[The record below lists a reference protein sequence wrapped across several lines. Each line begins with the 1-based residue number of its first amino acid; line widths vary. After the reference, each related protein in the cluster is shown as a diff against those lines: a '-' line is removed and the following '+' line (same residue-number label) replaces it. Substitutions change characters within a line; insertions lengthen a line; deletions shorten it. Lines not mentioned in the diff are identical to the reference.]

1 VSDHMKSTNRL
12 WRVSGSST
20 TLMRI
25 AATLEHGTPE
35 QVSAYV
41 PVAASLGTAR
51 HVTEEEALRAIHDNP
66 PLLCNHLRAEFLPN
80 MVHRIVRTCYLPQ
93 RSTNRAVDPIGH
105 VLNKAWPMRCSVRN
119 FSDIVSGYILKDTK
133 VYEFVCLVL
142 HASMLGVY
150 SSADVKAGVPLQLL
164 LYQHY
169 VTSRIGK
176 AHMAQWVQQDNYGLV
191 FIAIKEYISFAVSM
205 VPGLHAVLQDQYNWS
220 GFVQSVKQQA
230 NAMRQALNAN
240 TQDPANMFACAL
252 RAIFHVRCFKCPA
265 PVVDRCAIAESIAHH
280 VRAVCVPDANMYTMP
295 VRMALFSRIQSLVLA
310 NVSIAEVA
318 RAVGLS
324 DEVACL
330 LMSVYVPRAPA
341 AACRKLKQLGTITNT
356 ACLLLHEFLSAW
368 IMCFRIRTYPL
379 PVHIQEEQRAC
390 VSERSTCVYG
400 CSCCKQLRAFVVD
413 ESYSAGNAWACGH
426 QKVIY
431 DDESGV
437 LYCGKRVEKASAQS
451 RRMRHVADTGRS
463 YWKAQQSMMCG
474 YCPLLELDLLG
485 QLLVFYGKMYML
497 CPRCMCVMH
506 LTTAGYHGGSMRCVN
521 CSYGTDT
528 AASHQ
533 CFHCCTRNKE
543 LTDVALGQQVVKVC
557 NECHK
562 RWMKDEV
569 IMSQLTEEVAHR
581 AINER
586 WGTNRVSVHC
596 ASI

>member
-1 VSDHMKSTNRL
+1 
-12 WRVSGSST
+12 
-20 TLMRI
+20 
-25 AATLEHGTPE
+25 
-35 QVSAYV
+35 
-41 PVAASLGTAR
+41 
-51 HVTEEEALRAIHDNP
+51 
-66 PLLCNHLRAEFLPN
+66 
-80 MVHRIVRTCYLPQ
+80 
-93 RSTNRAVDPIGH
+93 
-105 VLNKAWPMRCSVRN
+105 
-119 FSDIVSGYILKDTK
+119 
-133 VYEFVCLVL
+133 
-142 HASMLGVY
+142 
-150 SSADVKAGVPLQLL
+150 
-164 LYQHY
+164 
-169 VTSRIGK
+169 
-176 AHMAQWVQQDNYGLV
+176 
-191 FIAIKEYISFAVSM
+191 
-205 VPGLHAVLQDQYNWS
+205 
-220 GFVQSVKQQA
+220 
-230 NAMRQALNAN
+230 
-240 TQDPANMFACAL
+240 
-252 RAIFHVRCFKCPA
+252 
-265 PVVDRCAIAESIAHH
+265 
-280 VRAVCVPDANMYTMP
+280 
-295 VRMALFSRIQSLVLA
+295 
-310 NVSIAEVA
+310 
-318 RAVGLS
+318 
-324 DEVACL
+324 
-330 LMSVYVPRAPA
+330 
-341 AACRKLKQLGTITNT
+341 
-356 ACLLLHEFLSAW
+356 
-368 IMCFRIRTYPL
+368 
-379 PVHIQEEQRAC
+379 
-390 VSERSTCVYG
+390 VYG